1 MNLSG
6 KRILLLGFVV
16 VLLIAIP
23 LTIYLLQKQQETR
36 SRAEKSTNLS
46 FVPDSSQ
53 TAPIQKAV
61 GDTFSLDVSVNPG
74 QNIVS
79 FVKLEIQYDPD
90 KIATDSSNAFQPNSS
105 AFPTVLEGPIY
116 SPGKIQVTLSVGSD
130 PTKAL
135 QATTNAATFNFKA
148 IGPTDPG
155 QPTLITYG
163 TQTQVLSI
171 GSSDQA
177 SEDVLS
183 SATPATVVITGA
195 GSGSPTPEPTGS
207 VGPTPTPGEQGPTPT
222 PGGGSAEPTPV
233 PTIAAANQVPICQS
247 LTVSPSATGMA
258 PYAVTFSTTGY
269 DPDGSVSKITFN
281 FGDGQ
286 TQDVTQGGGVGTASI
301 SAQTVHTYASGGT
314 VQASAIYTD
323 NDGGV
328 SDVGPCSQTL
338 TIAAALA
345 GTQTGSGTGGQTA
358 TTAPTA
364 LPSTGPGNKFIG
376 IGAVVSILTL
386 IGGMLFFAL

>member
-6 KRILLLGFVV
+6 KKILLLGFIV
-16 VLLIAIP
+16 VLLVAIP
-23 LTIYLLQKQQETR
+23 LTLYLLQKQQETR

-90 KIATDSSNAFQPNSS
+90 KIATDSSNAFQPNSA

-135 QATTNAATFNFKA
+135 QAVTKAATFNFKA
-148 IGPTDPG
+148 VGPTDAG
-155 QPTLITYG
+155 TPTLITYG

-183 SATPATVVITGA
+183 SATPATVVITG
-195 GSGSPTPEPTGS
+195 SGGPTPS
-207 VGPTPTPGEQGPTPT
+207 AGPTPTPGEGNQAPTPT
-222 PGGGSAEPTPV
+222 PGDNTGPTPV
-233 PTIAAANQVPICQS
+233 PTVAAANQVPICQD
-247 LTVSPSATGMA
+247 LTVSPSNTGTA
-258 PYAVTFSTTGY
+258 PYAVTLSTNGY
-269 DPDGSVSKITFN
+269 DPDGSVSKVTFN

-286 TQDVTQGGGVGTASI
+286 VQDITQGGGIGTASI
-301 SAQTVHTYASGGT
+301 SAQTVHTYQSGGT
-314 VQASAIYTD
+314 VQASAVYTD
-323 NDGGV
+323 NQGGI
-328 SDVGPCSQTL
+328 SAQGNCTQTL
-338 TIAAALA
+338 TIAAQIVS
-345 GTQTGSGTGGQTA
+345 TQTGGTGGSGTEPTA
-358 TTAPTA
+358 TVAPTA

-376 IGAVVSILTL
+376 IGTVVTILTL